1 MSTTFLLIYL
11 ATYPTLGSL
20 VGPFPHDSEAYC
32 EKLATQILTGKTP
45 ILAKCVHIDQLHE
58 LKEQK

>member
-20 VGPFPHDSEAYC
+20 VGPFDSEALC
-32 EKLATQILTGKTP
+32 NKLASQILTGKTP
-45 ILAKCVHIDQLHE
+45 VLAKCVRIDPVI
-58 LKEQK
+58 EQK